1 MEAVPLHA
9 VEGSRRAITRALRY
23 ALFVAV
29 ALAAVLLALLAVA
42 SGNDRLLERHYG
54 LLLGLNVAI
63 GLALLLLALELARRL
78 WQRWRAGLF
87 GTRLMVRLAVAF
99 IVMTLVPVGLIY
111 AVAVQFLGRSVE
123 SWYDVP
129 MERALE
135 SGLTLGRA
143 SLDSLLADL
152 QSKTRSMAAELAD
165 VPPAQWPQALNR
177 MRERA
182 GAQEA
187 LIVSGSGRIVL
198 SSGGAFAS
206 LVPDLPSP
214 AALRTARGAR
224 LYAAVEPIEPIEPGS
239 AGPSGEAGARLGNGE
254 VRGLKL
260 RVIQSIPLG
269 GQLGEEPRLLQ
280 LVQPVPTLLA
290 ENAEAIQ
297 QGWRDY
303 QQLALSRAGL
313 KRIFRITMTVT
324 LLLTVFSA
332 IAASFLLAGWM
343 TGPLSM
349 LAAGTRAVATGDFR
363 PVKDYGGR
371 DELGVLTQSFNA
383 MTRQL
388 EEARALV
395 ERNQHE
401 LERANARLASVL
413 ANLTAGVIVLD
424 EDFHVSL
431 ANVGAATVLGAGAE
445 QLVGCPLEALP
456 RLGEAAAQIREAFGG
471 LDEDTPLGW
480 QRQLAFRRDAASGER
495 RAESRPDDAPAL
507 TLLVRGARLP
517 SPQGGWLVV
526 FDDVSDVVSAQ
537 RAVAWSEVARRL
549 AHEIKNPLTPIQ
561 LAAERMQ
568 LKLADKLPPADSELL
583 SRSAQTIVNQVG
595 ALKLMVD
602 EFRDYARLPAARPAP
617 LDLNALVHDVL
628 TLYAPLEA
636 AGQLHAELAPGLP
649 TILGDAPQLR
659 QVIHNL
665 LKNALEATEKQAS
678 RTIEVATEAV
688 RRGGATTGVRLAV
701 RDDGPGFPPAL
712 LARLFEPYVTTKA
725 KGTGLGLAIVRKIVD
740 EHGARIEAAN
750 RTGEDGTVRGACVNL
765 LFTRLAKSDDNCGAH
780 TTLEPS
786 GPSGAKPGKSAHR

>member
-23 ALFVAV
+23 ALFVSV
-29 ALAAVLLALLAVA
+29 ALAAVLLAMLAVA
-42 SGNDRLLERHYG
+42 SGNDRLLERYYE

-63 GLALLLLALELARRL
+63 GVALLLLALELARRL

-99 IVMTLVPVGLIY
+99 VVMTLVPVGLIY

-165 VPPAQWPQALNR
+165 VPSSQWAQALNR

-187 LIVSGSGRIVL
+187 LIVTGSGRIVL
-198 SSGGAFAS
+198 SSGGAFAN

-214 AALRTARGAR
+214 SALRTARGAR
-224 LYAAVEPIEPIEPGS
+224 LYAAVEPL
-239 AGPSGEAGARLGNGE
+239 EAGGNGE
-254 VRGLKL
+254 ARGLKL

-269 GQLGEEPRLLQ
+269 GQLGEESRLLQ
-280 LVQPVPTLLA
+280 LVQPVPPLLA

-303 QQLALSRAGL
+303 QQLSLSRAGL

-363 PVKDYGGR
+363 PVKDYAGR

-424 EDFHVSL
+424 EDFRVSL
-431 ANVGAATVLGAGAE
+431 ANVGAETVLGTGAE
-445 QLVGCPLEALP
+445 QLVGRALEELP
-456 RLGEAAAQIREAFGG
+456 RLGEAAAQIREAFGE
-471 LDEDTPLGW
+471 LDEDAHLGW
-480 QRQLAFRRDAASGER
+480 QRQLAFRRDAPGSER

-517 SPQGGWLVV
+517 NPQRGWLVV

-568 LKLADKLPPADSELL
+568 LKLADKLPPADAEML
-583 SRSAQTIVNQVG
+583 SRSSQTIVNQVG

-602 EFRDYARLPAARPAP
+602 EFRDYARLPAARLAP

-628 TLYAPLEA
+628 ALYAPLEA
-636 AGQLHAELAPGLP
+636 SGQLRAELAPGLP
-649 TILGDAPQLR
+649 MILGDAPQLR

-665 LKNALEATEKQAS
+665 VKNALEATEKQPDRS
-678 RTIEVATEAV
+678 IEVVTEAV
-688 RRGGATTGVRLAV
+688 RRGGATTGVRLV
-701 RDDGPGFPPAL
+701 MRDDGPGFPPAL
-712 LARLFEPYVTTKA
+712 LARVFEPYVTTKS

-740 EHGARIEAAN
+740 EHGARIEALN
-750 RTGEDGTVRGACVNL
+750 RADEDGSVRGATVNL

-780 TTLEPS
+780 TTPEAS
-786 GPSGAKPGKSAHR
+786 GPPGAPPDRSALS

>member
-1 MEAVPLHA
+1 MEAVPVHA

-23 ALFVAV
+23 ALFVSV
-29 ALAAVLLALLAVA
+29 ALAAVLLAMLAVA
-42 SGNDRLLERHYG
+42 SGNDRLLERYYG

-63 GLALLLLALELARRL
+63 GVALLLLALELARRL

-87 GTRLMVRLAVAF
+87 GTRLMVRLAIAF
-99 IVMTLVPVGLIY
+99 VVMTLVPVGLIY

-165 VPPAQWPQALNR
+165 VPSAQWPQALNR
-177 MRERA
+177 MRDRA

-187 LIVSGSGRIVL
+187 LIVTASGRIVL

-214 AALRTARGAR
+214 SALRSARGAR
-224 LYAAVEPIEPIEPGS
+224 LYAAVEPVE
-239 AGPSGEAGARLGNGE
+239 AGGGEA
-254 VRGLKL
+254 RGLKL

-280 LVQPVPTLLA
+280 LVQPVPPLLA

-363 PVKDYGGR
+363 PVKDYTGR

-395 ERNQHE
+395 ERNQQE

-424 EDFHVSL
+424 EDFRVSL
-431 ANVGAATVLGAGAE
+431 ANVGAETVLGTGTE
-445 QLVGCPLEALP
+445 QLVGRSLEALP
-456 RLGEAAAQIREAFGG
+456 RLGDAAVQIREAFGE
-471 LDEDTPLGW
+471 LDEDAHLGW
-480 QRQLAFRRDAASGER
+480 QRQLAFRRDAPGSER

-517 SPQGGWLVV
+517 SPQRGWLVV

-568 LKLADKLPPADSELL
+568 LKLADKLPPAEAEMLA
-583 SRSAQTIVNQVG
+583 RSSQTIVNQVN

-602 EFRDYARLPAARPAP
+602 EFRDYARLPAARLAP

-636 AGQLHAELAPGLP
+636 TGQLRAELAPGLP

-665 LKNALEATEKQAS
+665 VKNALEATEKQPDRS
-678 RTIEVATEAV
+678 IEVATEAV
-688 RRGGATTGVRLAV
+688 RRGGAAAGVRLVV
-701 RDDGPGFPPAL
+701 RDDGPGFPAGL
-712 LARLFEPYVTTKA
+712 LGRLFEPYVTTKS

-740 EHGARIEAAN
+740 EHGARIEALN
-750 RTGEDGTVRGACVNL
+750 RTDEGGTVRGATVNL

-780 TTLEPS
+780 TTLESS
-786 GPSGAKPGKSAHR
+786 GPPVAQPGRSAQS

>member
-23 ALFVAV
+23 ALFVSV
-29 ALAAVLLALLAVA
+29 ALAAVLLAMLAVA
-42 SGNDRLLERHYG
+42 SGNDRLLERYYG

-63 GLALLLLALELARRL
+63 GIALLLLALELARRL

-99 IVMTLVPVGLIY
+99 IVMTLVPVGLIFV
-111 AVAVQFLGRSVE
+111 VAVQFLGRSVE

-129 MERALE
+129 MERALD

-165 VPPAQWPQALNR
+165 VAPEQWGPALNR
-177 MRERA
+177 MRDRA

-187 LIVSGSGRIVL
+187 LIVTGSGRIVL
-198 SSGGAFAS
+198 SSGGAFAN
-206 LVPDLPSP
+206 LVPDLPTQ
-214 AALRTARGAR
+214 AVLRTARSAR
-224 LYAAVEPIEPIEPGS
+224 LYAAVEPV
-239 AGPSGEAGARLGNGE
+239 EAGANGDA
-254 VRGLKL
+254 RGLKL

-269 GQLGEEPRLLQ
+269 GRIGEEPRLLQ
-280 LVQPVPTLLA
+280 LVQPVPPLLA

-303 QQLALSRAGL
+303 QQLSLSRAGL

-324 LLLTVFSA
+324 LMLTVFSA

-363 PVKDYGGR
+363 PVKDYEGR
-371 DELGVLTQSFNA
+371 DELGMLTQSFNA

-424 EDFHVSL
+424 EDFRVSL
-431 ANVGAATVLGAGAE
+431 ANVGAASVRGTGAE
-445 QLVGCPLEALP
+445 PLVGRAREALP
-456 RLGEAAAQIREAFGG
+456 RLGDAAVQIREAFGE
-471 LDEDTPLGW
+471 LDDDARAGW
-480 QRQLAFRRDAASGER
+480 QRQLAFRRDASGSER

-517 SPQGGWLVV
+517 SPQRGWLVV
-526 FDDVSDVVSAQ
+526 FDDVSEVVSAQ

-568 LKLADKLPPADSELL
+568 LKLADKLPPAEAEML
-583 SRSAQTIVNQVG
+583 SRSSQTIVNQVG

-602 EFRDYARLPAARPAP
+602 EFRDYARLPAARVAP
-617 LDLNALVHDVL
+617 LELNALVHDVL
-628 TLYAPLEA
+628 ALYAPLEA
-636 AGQLHAELAPGLP
+636 AGQLRAELAPGLP

-665 LKNALEATEKQAS
+665 VKNALEATEKQPS
-678 RTIEVATEAV
+678 RTIEVLTEPV
-688 RRGGATTGVRLAV
+688 RRGGAATGVRLIV
-701 RDDGPGFPPAL
+701 RDDGPGFPAAL
-712 LARLFEPYVTTKA
+712 LARVFEPYVTTKS

-740 EHGARIEAAN
+740 EHGARIEALN
-750 RTGEDGTVRGACVNL
+750 RTDDGGAVRGATVNL
-765 LFTRLAKSDDNCGAH
+765 LFTRLAKSDDNCGAQ
-780 TTLEPS
+780 TTLESS
-786 GPSGAKPGKSAHR
+786 GPSGEPPGRSAQS

>member
-9 VEGSRRAITRALRY
+9 VDGSRRAVTRALRY
-23 ALFVAV
+23 ALFVSV
-29 ALAAVLLALLAVA
+29 ALAAVLLAMLAVA
-42 SGNDRLLERHYG
+42 SGNDRLLESHYE
-54 LLLGLNVAI
+54 LLLGLNIAI
-63 GLALLLLALELARRL
+63 GVALLLLALELARRL

-165 VPPAQWPQALNR
+165 VPQNQWAQALNR
-177 MRERA
+177 MRDRV

-187 LIVSGSGRIVL
+187 LIVTGSGRIVL

-214 AALRTARGAR
+214 AALRTARSAR
-224 LYAAVEPIEPIEPGS
+224 LHSAVEPTE
-239 AGPSGEAGARLGNGE
+239 ANANGEA
-254 VRGLKL
+254 RGLKL

-269 GQLGEEPRLLQ
+269 GQLGEELRLLQ
-280 LVQPVPTLLA
+280 LVQPVPPLLA

-303 QQLALSRAGL
+303 QQLSLSRAGL

-363 PVKDYGGR
+363 PVKDYAGR
-371 DELGVLTQSFNA
+371 DELGMLTQSFNA

-395 ERNQHE
+395 ERNQQE

-424 EDFHVSL
+424 EDFRVSL
-431 ANVGAATVLGAGAE
+431 ANVGAETILGAGADR
-445 QLVGCPLEALP
+445 LVGRPLEQLP
-456 RLGEAAAQIREAFGG
+456 RLGEAAPQIVEAFGE
-471 LDEDTPLGW
+471 LDEDTHLGW
-480 QRQLAFRRDAASGER
+480 QRQLAFRRDAGGGER
-495 RAESRPDDAPAL
+495 RTETRPDDAPAQ

-517 SPQGGWLVV
+517 SPQRGWLVV
-526 FDDVSDVVSAQ
+526 FDDVSEVVSAQ

-568 LKLADKLPPADSELL
+568 HKLADKLPPAEAEML
-583 SRSAQTIVNQVG
+583 SRSSQTIVNQVG

-617 LDLNALVHDVL
+617 LDLNALVNDVL
-628 TLYAPLEA
+628 TLYVPLGA
-636 AGQLHAELAPGLP
+636 AGQLRADLAPGLP
-649 TILGDAPQLR
+649 MILGDAPQLR

-665 LKNALEATEKQAS
+665 VKNALEATERQPQRS
-678 RTIEVATEAV
+678 IEVSTEVV
-688 RRGGATTGVRLAV
+688 RRGGATTGVRLVV
-701 RDDGPGFPPAL
+701 RDDGPGFPPPL
-712 LARLFEPYVTTKA
+712 LGRVFEPYVTTKS
-725 KGTGLGLAIVRKIVD
+725 KGTGLGLAIVRKIVE

-750 RTGEDGTVRGACVNL
+750 RADDAGTIRGATVNL

-780 TTLEPS
+780 TTLETS
-786 GPSGAKPGKSAHR
+786 GPSGKQPGRPAES

>member
-1 MEAVPLHA
+1 M
-9 VEGSRRAITRALRY
+9 TRALRY
-23 ALFVAV
+23 ALFVSV

-42 SGNDRLLERHYG
+42 SGNDRLLESHYG

-63 GLALLLLALELARRL
+63 GVALLLLAAELARRL
-78 WQRWRAGLF
+78 WLRWRAGLF
-87 GTRLMVRLAVAF
+87 GTRLMVRLALAF
-99 IVMTLVPVGLIY
+99 VVMTLVPVGLIFV
-111 AVAVQFLGRSVE
+111 VAVQFLGRSVE

-143 SLDSLLADL
+143 SLDSLLGDL
-152 QSKTRSMAAELAD
+152 QGKARAMAGELAD
-165 VPPAQWPQALNR
+165 VPSSQWSVTLDR
-177 MRERA
+177 MREGV

-187 LIVSGSGRIVL
+187 VVLTGSGRIVVA
-198 SSGGAFAS
+198 SGGSLAQLMPDMPPAS
-206 LVPDLPSP
+206 V
-214 AALRTARGAR
+214 LRQVRSTRS
-224 LYAAVEPIEPIEPGS
+224 YAAVEPVDAS
-239 AGPSGEAGARLGNGE
+239 AGGEE
-254 VRGLKL
+254 RGLRL
-260 RVIQSIPLG
+260 RVLQSIPQG

-280 LVQPVPTLLA
+280 LMQPVPPLLA

-303 QQLALSRAGL
+303 QQLSLSRAGL

-349 LAAGTRAVATGDFR
+349 LAAGTRAVAEGDFR
-363 PVKDYGGR
+363 PVKDYSGR
-371 DELGVLTQSFNA
+371 DELGVLMRSFNA

-424 EDFHVSL
+424 ESFAVSL
-431 ANVGAATVLGAGAE
+431 ANVGAERILESGADL
-445 QLVGCPLEALP
+445 LVGRPLDEVP
-456 RLGEAAAQIREAFGG
+456 RLGEAAPDIIQAFAE
-471 LDEDTPLGW
+471 LDDAHRSW
-480 QRQLAFRRDAASGER
+480 QRQFAFRRDAAAGSSG
-495 RAESRPDDAPAL
+495 APQGPDAAPAL

-517 SPQGGWLVV
+517 VPQRGWLVV
-526 FDDVSDVVSAQ
+526 FDDVSEVVTAQ

-568 LKLADKLPPADSELL
+568 HKLADKLPPADAEMLA
-583 SRSAQTIVNQVG
+583 RSAQTIVNQVG

-602 EFRDYARLPAARPAP
+602 EFRDYARLPAARLAP
-617 LDLNALVHDVL
+617 LELNPLVQDVL
-628 TLYAPLEA
+628 ALYAPHEA
-636 AGQLHAELAPGLP
+636 SGVLRASLAPGLP
-649 TILGDAPQLR
+649 SILGDAPQLR

-665 LKNALEATEKQAS
+665 VKNALEATEKQAARS
-678 RTIEVATEAV
+678 IEVLTEAV
-688 RRGGATTGVRLAV
+688 RRDGALIGVRLTV
-701 RDDGPGFPPAL
+701 RDDGPGFPPGSL
-712 LARLFEPYVTTKA
+712 SRVFEPYVTTKP
-725 KGTGLGLAIVRKIVD
+725 KGTGLGLAIVRKIVE
-740 EHGARIEAAN
+740 EHGARIDAAN
-750 RTGEDGTVRGACVNL
+750 RADDSGAVRGAVVSL
-765 LFTRLAKSDDNCGAH
+765 LFTKLVKNDDNCSAH
-780 TTLEPS
+780 TTLDASRQPGLQPA
-786 GPSGAKPGKSAHR
+786 GPAES